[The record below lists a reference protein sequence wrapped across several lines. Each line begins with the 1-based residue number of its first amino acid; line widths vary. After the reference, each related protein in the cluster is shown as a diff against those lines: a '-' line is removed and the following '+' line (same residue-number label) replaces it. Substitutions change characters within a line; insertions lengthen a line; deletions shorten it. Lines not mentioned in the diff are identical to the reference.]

1 MIFWNKDKN
10 VPFITN
16 ESRSGSKYIST
27 DIRPVFIEE
36 KYLLSLL
43 IPELGYDVIYKSV
56 WYTSGYKYVVD
67 GIIIKDS
74 IYTKFISADLSSII
88 SQVDNFTPTKKMI
101 ISEKEIF
108 SKFIKL
114 NRNHFLDLLNNTTL
128 DAEGYPIGAI
138 PFIRIITE
146 KFQNREP
153 VVSFSGGKDST
164 VISHLARSAFGNNK
178 LLHIN
183 SDTTIE
189 FPSTYDYIK
198 KFMSEYPEVPFFL
211 ESIGKESGV
220 ESFFE
225 LTKKIGPPSRVKSW
239 CCSIFKT
246 GPLGNAFT
254 NMGENWLTFY
264 GIRRSE
270 SASRNK
276 YLRVSRSPKIE
287 KQIVASPI
295 IDWRDIDVWLYI
307 LTENL
312 DFNIAYRRG
321 FSRVGCW
328 CCPNNSIWSDILMAI
343 YYNDRYMDWHNF
355 LLKFAKEIGKKDAD
369 VYVAQGKWKARQG
382 GSGIENQLQY
392 RSILKFTEKSPSLR
406 IYNIRK
412 TISVDNLIEF
422 FKPFGQI
429 ERTIGVKS
437 KDDFIILGKNKIEL
451 FKISISSKNKLS
463 IELFETKFSNHF
475 NKNNIDQTLWSYI
488 ECQLRKYQIC
498 INCQAC
504 KSACPVGAIEVD
516 KNNYTIDNNK
526 CTHCLKCIKH
536 FPKGCLIASSLT
548 IKKSEEL

>member
-1 MIFWNKDKN
+1 MIYLNKEKN
-10 VPFITN
+10 VPFISDEN
-16 ESRSGSKYIST
+16 RAGNAYIST

-43 IPELGYDVIYKSV
+43 IPELDYDVLYKSV
-56 WYTSGYKYVVD
+56 WYTSGYNYIVD
-67 GIIIKDS
+67 GKKIEDS
-74 IYTKFISADLSSII
+74 IYTRFLEADLSDVI
-88 SQVDNFTPTKKMI
+88 SKIEHFIPTKEMI

-108 SKFIKL
+108 SKFINI
-114 NRNHFLDLLNNTTL
+114 NRNHFLDLLNNTTI
-128 DAEGYPIGAI
+128 DSEGYPIGAI
-138 PFIRIITE
+138 PFTRKI
-146 KFQNREP
+146 KDKYPNREP

-164 VISHLARSAFGNNK
+164 VISHIVRSAFGKNS

-189 FPSTYDYIK
+189 FPSTYKYIS
-198 KFMSEYPEVPFFL
+198 KFRKEFPEIPFFL

-225 LTKKIGPPSRVKSW
+225 LSKKIGPPSRVKSW

-246 GPLGNAFT
+246 GPLGNAF
-254 NMGENWLTFY
+254 NHMNENWLTFY

-270 SASRNK
+270 SASRKK
-276 YLRVSRSPKIE
+276 YLRVSKSPKIE

-307 LTENL
+307 LTENI

-343 YYNDRYMDWHNF
+343 YYNDQYLDWHKF
-355 LLKFAKEIGKKDAD
+355 LIKFAKDIGKKDAD

-392 RSILKFTEKSPSLR
+392 RSVLKFVEENSSLR

-412 TISVDNLIEF
+412 PISVDNLIEF

-429 ERTIGVKS
+429 ERSIGVKS
-437 KDDFIILGKNKIEL
+437 KDDFIILGKNRVEL
-451 FKISISSKNKLS
+451 FKVSLISKNKLS
-463 IELFETKFSNHF
+463 IELFETKLSNHF
-475 NKNNIDQTLWSYI
+475 IKSNIDQIIWSYI
-488 ECQLRKYQIC
+488 EFQLRKYQIC

-504 KSACPVGAIEVD
+504 KSACPVGAIEID
-516 KNNYTIDNNK
+516 KNNYIINEIK
-526 CTHCLKCIKH
+526 CTHCLKCINH

-548 IKKSEEL
+548 IKKSEEI